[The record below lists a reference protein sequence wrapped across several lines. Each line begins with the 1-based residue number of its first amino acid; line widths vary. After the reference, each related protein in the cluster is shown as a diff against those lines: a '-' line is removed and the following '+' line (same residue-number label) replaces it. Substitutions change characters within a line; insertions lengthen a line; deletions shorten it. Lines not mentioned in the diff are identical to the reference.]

1 MQKAMMWLW
10 DSSVQILLFHSD
22 GRRLVRNFLR
32 IAMATLLL
40 HATAAQ
46 ATISLSYSHAIP
58 PYPGIDFG
66 SVNAH
71 AVPPN
76 QVKDVVLT
84 VTNSGDEGTQLTQ
97 FVFHPYPYSLQANNC
112 TQWMNPGQSC
122 TITVR
127 FNPAGWGN
135 GSVSGTLSIAA
146 YGAPYY
152 FVLQLAGTSYVPP
165 GTLTVQTANTAFN
178 TQSYGRPSNT
188 QSIVLRNTGSTSVEA
203 SSLNVS
209 SPDYN
214 VISNNCTGT
223 IAPNGTCT
231 IDVQFIPSQ
240 TGSLP
245 ATITIPHNGTGSQ
258 VNVTGTGEGEPGLNF
273 GGGGTPQTGGSNAN
287 DKNLGGGE
295 TARTHMSGSER
306 PQTHC
311 ERNPG
316 ACVNVT
322 ARRLVGLDDDL
333 ALSTDI
339 GNLGGGW
346 LPVTLPPKGPEV
358 EKCDTIGWVDQS
370 PSVMVAQADLGL
382 NAHPTSTLFVGDP
395 INAGIGSKSHPQ
407 TDYAARGGYWL
418 AFVRTYQAQAPHA
431 SALIRQKMG
440 PGWYSNWDSRIATL
454 SATQRRITRGDGS
467 SIVFNKVGS
476 VWQPES
482 PEITDKLIPVLNG
495 MGDQTGW
502 KYQVAD
508 SIENYDLAGRL
519 NSIALPT
526 GETYTLSYNASDVLL
541 SVADPAGR
549 TLTFTYDAKGRLWK
563 LTDPAG
569 GITTYEYNDTV
580 SAMDPG
586 LGRLVKV
593 TFPDGRARLY
603 KYGMSERRYALTA
616 IATLEGGVER
626 TYVTFTYDPAN
637 GRAKANYFGNTT
649 DEANGTGRVKVS
661 YNANGS
667 SVSYDSA
674 SVTRYSPASSAP
686 GGCVAGFHDTELDDH
701 AEVAQRKDAKYCVN
715 SASAYPAYATVK
727 RTFDNIQ
734 GRILPTR
741 IDYKHVCAGCT
752 DSFETFT
759 YNTDGRLLSHTDRNG
774 ITTTTSYTTDGR
786 GLVASTTQASNTS
799 LMRTVTTTWH
809 PTLSVPTQIVEPATG
824 GNRVTTFTHD
834 SAGRVLTQTVTAGGI
849 SRTSTNTY
857 DTQGRLI
864 SVDGP
869 RTDVSDI
876 TTYTYQGTSILP
888 HTVTNPKGQVTTY
901 HSYDTHG
908 NPLLVFLP
916 DGSSETMT
924 YDARGRLIAKYHNAI
939 RTVLNTYGIN
949 GVLTSTT
956 DQHGGVTTNL
966 YDDSLRLI
974 GKDLSN
980 GEKIRFTLDNAGRT
994 IQSQTFDAQDLLAS
1008 TASTGYDGL
1017 GRVLWKKDAND
1028 KVTTFKY
1035 DANGNVTEV
1044 LDPNNNKTQTQYDV
1058 LNRPILVKDPNLK
1071 EVATTYTPD
1080 GKIATIKDPNNNT
1093 TTYGYNGFGDQ
1104 TQIVSPDTGTAT
1116 MIHNAAGQVIQKTDS
1131 RGRSTTYTYDVLG
1144 RVVSMYLNDGNNT
1157 YTYDVGANSVGRLV
1171 NVNGFGSN
1179 TTFYYDTYG
1188 RVTSKVVGIAGLGV
1202 NLTTS
1207 YTYDSVGRTATI
1219 TYPSGNVLGMTYSEG
1234 RVTNMTL
1241 TPTGG
1246 SASPL
1251 ISDIRYFPFG
1261 GPESWLMGPNS
1272 ASSMAYL
1279 REIDLNSRIE
1289 KYSTPTGYRQLGF
1302 DDGGRITSMKNCS
1315 GTTAPCP
1322 TQDILWTNSYG
1333 YDTVG
1338 RLTSFSGTTSNG
1350 DGLAN
1355 ITQTQSFTYDNNG
1368 NRLTATLNGVTSTY
1382 SYPGGNPN
1390 ANPPV
1395 PPTSNRLSSVTTPG
1409 GGFSMTNTYDN
1420 AGNLTS
1426 DGARSFVYDSRGRMT
1441 SATASGTTT
1450 SYLFDHRNLRV
1461 KKSNA
1466 TETKYFVYGDSGHML
1481 GEYDGSGNA
1490 IQEMFWLGD
1499 TPIAVRGTMP
1509 CLSGG
1514 TCTETATAFVWA
1526 DHLNTPRE
1534 LTRVNGSNQ
1543 HVSLWK
1549 WDSLPFGETTPN
1561 QIPSNL
1567 GMLNFSHR
1575 LPGQYRDIETGLYQN
1590 WNREYD
1596 ARLGR
1601 YVESDPI
1608 GLFGG
1613 INTFLYA
1620 LASPVQ
1626 HVDKNGLT
1634 AFSESQCE
1642 ELDKDIAAEKDV
1654 IARIENLMENWQPG
1668 QGFADYGLRADASWT
1683 GFRSDTFVGRS
1694 PTYQNIVN
1702 ALEANWGLAFGQ
1714 MLGNIVVGG
1723 VGYYTFGL
1731 HGLIHGTNA
1740 ARQQML
1746 TIAYNEKMRS
1756 MYVLS
1761 KLQKAKADNCR
1772 KKPCP

>member
-1 MQKAMMWLW
+1 MTKIDFGSAT
-10 DSSVQILLFHSD
+10 SVFRVFAAHLRLFDAAPSETR
-22 GRRLVRNFLR
+22 GGNKGVLARL
-32 IAMATLLL
+32 
-40 HATAAQ
+40 TAAVGITFCGLLTTTAH
-46 ATISLSYSHAIP
+46 ATISLSYSHSIP

-84 VTNSGDEGTQLTQ
+84 ITNSGDEGTQLTQ

-122 TITVR
+122 TVTVR

-214 VISNNCTGT
+214 VVNNNCTGT

-258 VNVTGTGEGEPGLNF
+258 VNVMGTGEGEPGLVF
-273 GGGGTPQTGGSNAN
+273 AGGGTPAAGGTNVS
-287 DKNLGGGE
+287 DKNTNGAGVE
-295 TARTHMSGSER
+295 SIQTSGS
-306 PQTHC
+306 
-311 ERNPG
+311 G
-316 ACVNVT
+316 A
-322 ARRLVGLDDDL
+322 APPPSPSPSPSRLVGSLGRASGATTIWIDPSARSDKTDMGNTGGEEEQVLTGGTSSCDESDDSSCGHSAPGCFDCPEQ
-333 ALSTDI
+333 
-339 GNLGGGW
+339 NV
-346 LPVTLPPKGPEV
+346 LPNDPMRT
-358 EKCDTIGWVDQS
+358 
-370 PSVMVAQADLGL
+370 
-382 NAHPTSTLFVGDP
+382 GDP

-440 PGWYSNWDSRIATL
+440 PGWYSNWDSRIATVT
-454 SATQRRITRGDGS
+454 ATQHRITRGDGS
-467 SIVFNKVGS
+467 SIIFNKVGS

-495 MGDQTGW
+495 IGDQTGW

-526 GETYTLSYNASDVLL
+526 GETYTLTYNTSDVLL

-549 TLTFTYDAKGRLWK
+549 TLAFTYDAKGRLWK

-569 GITTYEYNDTV
+569 AITTYEYNDTV

-603 KYGMSERRYALTA
+603 KYGMGDRRFALTA

-649 DEANGTGRVKVS
+649 NEANGTGRVKVS

-686 GGCVAGFHDTELDDH
+686 GGCVAGFHDEQLDDH

-715 SASAYPAYATVK
+715 SATAYPAYATVK

-741 IDYKHVCAGCT
+741 IDYMHVCATCT

-759 YNTDGRLLSHTDRNG
+759 YNADGRLLSHTDRNG
-774 ITTTTSYTTDGR
+774 VTSTTTYTTDGR
-786 GLVASTTQASNTS
+786 GLVASVTQASNTM

-809 PTLSVPTQIVEPATG
+809 PTLSVPTQIVEPASG
-824 GNRVTTFTHD
+824 GNRVTTYTHD
-834 SAGRVLTQTVTAGGI
+834 SAGRILTQTVSAGGV
-849 SRTSTNTY
+849 SRTSANTY

-864 SVDGP
+864 SVDGR

-980 GEKIRFTLDNAGRT
+980 GEKIRYTLDNAGRT
-994 IQSQTFDAQDLLAS
+994 ILTQTFDAQSVLAS
-1008 TASTGYDGL
+1008 TSSTGYDGL
-1017 GRVLWKKDAND
+1017 GRVLWKRDANN
-1028 KVTTFKY
+1028 KTTTYAY
-1035 DANGNVTEV
+1035 DANGNVTSV
-1044 LDPNNNKTQTQYDV
+1044 TDPNNLTTTTEYDK

-1071 EVATTYTPD
+1071 VVETTYTPD
-1080 GKIATIKDPNNNT
+1080 GKVATIKDPNSNT

-1131 RGRSTTYTYDVLG
+1131 RGKTTTYTYDVLG
-1144 RVVSMYLNDGNNT
+1144 RVTMMYLNDGNNT

-1241 TPTGG
+1241 TPTGS

-1251 ISDIRYFPFG
+1251 ISDIRYFPVG
-1261 GPESWLMGPNS
+1261 GPESWLLGPNS
-1272 ASSMAYL
+1272 FNSMAYL
-1279 REIDLNSRIE
+1279 REIDLNGRIE

-1315 GTTAPCP
+1315 GTTSPCP
-1322 TQDILWTNSYG
+1322 TGNILWTNSYG
-1333 YDTVG
+1333 YDSVG
-1338 RLTSFSGTTSNG
+1338 RLTSFSGSTSNG
-1350 DGLAN
+1350 DGQAN

-1368 NRLTATLNGVTSTY
+1368 NRLTAVLNGTTSTY
-1382 SYPGGNPN
+1382 AYPGGS
-1390 ANPPV
+1390 A
-1395 PPTSNRLSSVTTPG
+1395 PTSNRLTSVTG
-1409 GGFSMTNTYDN
+1409 GLTLSNTYDN
-1420 AGNLTS
+1420 AGNLIS
-1426 DGARSFVYDSRGRMT
+1426 DGVRSFVYDSRGRMT
-1441 SATASGTTT
+1441 SATTSGVTT
-1450 SYLFDHRNLRV
+1450 SYLIDYRNLRV

-1466 TETKYFVYGDSGHML
+1466 TETKYFVYDDLGHML
-1481 GEYDGSGNA
+1481 GEYDGNGNA
-1490 IQEMFWLGD
+1490 IQELFWLGN

-1514 TCTETATAFVWA
+1514 TCAETGTAYIWT

-1534 LTRVNGSNQ
+1534 LTRVNGSYQ

-1561 QIPSNL
+1561 ANPSSL
-1567 GMLNFSHR
+1567 GVMKFNHR
-1575 LPGQYRDIETGLYQN
+1575 FPGQYRDSETGLHQN
-1590 WNREYD
+1590 WHRDYD
-1596 ARLGR
+1596 PNAGR
-1601 YVESDPI
+1601 YVESDPK
-1608 GLFGG
+1608 GLAGG
-1613 INTFLYA
+1613 LNLYGYCLNYPIDLTDKYGLDPFDDPYPHCGRNPSDA
-1620 LASPVQ
+1620 LCRAGIRPPIANPSCRTS
-1626 HVDKNGLT
+1626 GT
-1634 AFSESQCE
+1634 QC
-1642 ELDKDIAAEKDV
+1642 LDKCISTL
-1654 IARIENLMENWQPG
+1654 NPW
-1668 QGFADYGLRADASWT
+1668 WT
-1683 GFRSDTFVGRS
+1683 T
-1694 PTYQNIVN
+1694 P
-1702 ALEANWGLAFGQ
+1702 
-1714 MLGNIVVGG
+1714 VGG
-1723 VGYYTFGL
+1723 AVGVAGEVAGSATVKVCTRYLGGL
-1731 HGLIHGTNA
+1731 SAAWALGTSVGCA
-1740 ARQQML
+1740 AACAGDPC
-1746 TIAYNEKMRS
+1746 AY
-1756 MYVLS
+1756 
-1761 KLQKAKADNCR
+1761 DF
-1772 KKPCP
+1772 